1 MSIRTI
7 SRNLALL
14 ACSTA
19 LPLSLAPS
27 AFASTQDA
35 QAVEEDDDSELD
47 MIVVTSTRIRQG
59 GAQDI
64 KHFRSM
70 AMTEQTLPRPESL
83 TVEGLLGEHD
93 LTLPGTGKCDQLFC
107 LAGASMPAALPSRPD
122 DRMFVG
128 LGFDSNINGDSWK
141 RAPLSLMAVVDRSG
155 SMSGEPIAT
164 VKAALRK
171 AVKQLGDDDRLGI
184 AIYGTNSLIHL
195 APTDVRGNKDKL
207 LAAIDAIQIDG
218 STNMEAGLKIGYDGA
233 FAEADSFKGKVRMM
247 LFTDEQPN
255 TGRTDAAGFMSMAT
269 EASRRGI
276 GLTTIGVGVQ
286 YDGALATKI
295 SSVRG
300 GNLFFLNDEDDAE
313 KTMQAEFRN
322 MVSEV
327 AHDVTITMKPRDGYA
342 ISGVFGVPD
351 GLMVAGKDGAMSIT
365 VPTAFLSSNGGGI
378 FASIGKA
385 KDRQYL
391 PAEKLDAGDKL
402 LDVSLSYVS
411 ALDGAAGADQMAI
424 GVSDKNAAAKNLSLA
439 HSLVD
444 QYLTLNA
451 ATTAYHQSGD
461 AKKAFALLDGLDRRM
476 DGTNLAELKDE
487 RALVQTMRSKAAL
500 FAGYSGEVPKEMKPL
515 QVVGKWRVISHNGVD
530 DLARGDVIE
539 MTSDGDFITHFKK
552 PRRGEDQMYQS
563 FEINENQLYV
573 RDGNLMVG
581 YRVVGD
587 TLRLQT
593 LDRMVQI
600 VLRREPAEPNV
611 IS

>member
-1 MSIRTI
+1 MLIRTI
-7 SRNLALL
+7 SHHLALL

-19 LPLSLAPS
+19 LPLAMVPS
-27 AFASTQDA
+27 AFATTQDA
-35 QAVEEDDDSELD
+35 QTEEEDESLD
-47 MIVVTSTRIRQG
+47 MIIVTTTRIRQG

-70 AMTEQTLPRPESL
+70 AMSEQSLPRPESL

-93 LTLPGTGKCDQLFC
+93 LTLSGSSKCEQLFC
-107 LAGASMPAALPSRPD
+107 LVGASMPARLPIRPD

-128 LGFDSNINGDSWK
+128 LGFDSNINGDSW
-141 RAPLSLMAVVDRSG
+141 RREPLSLMAVVDRSG
-155 SMSGEPIAT
+155 SMSGEPIET
-164 VKAALRK
+164 VKAALK
-171 AVKQLGDDDRLGI
+171 KVVEQLDDLDRLGI
-184 AIYGTNSLIHL
+184 AIYGTTSLVHL
-195 APTDVRGNKDKL
+195 APTDVRGNKQQL
-207 LAAIDAIQIDG
+207 IAAIDAIQIDG
-218 STNMEAGLKIGYDGA
+218 STNMEAGLRIGYDAA
-233 FAEADSFKGKVRMM
+233 FAEADRFKGKVRMM

-255 TGRTDAAGFMSMAT
+255 TGNTDAASFMGMAT
-269 EASRRGI
+269 AASRRGI

-300 GNLFFLNDEDDAE
+300 GNLFFLTGQDDAG

-322 MVSEV
+322 MISEV

-351 GLMVAGKDGAMSIT
+351 GMMTSGKDGAMSIT

-385 KDRQYL
+385 KDRQFL
-391 PAEKLDAGDKL
+391 PTEKLEAGEKL

-411 ALDGAAGADQMAI
+411 ALDGTAGTDAMSI
-424 GVSDKNAAAKNLSLA
+424 GVVDNDDVAKNLTLA

-461 AKKAFALLDGLDRRM
+461 AKKAFALLNGLDQRM
-476 DGTNLAELKDE
+476 SDNGFAALKDE

-500 FAGYSGEVPKEMKPL
+500 FAGYGGEVSKDMKPM

-530 DLARGDVIE
+530 NLSRGDVIE
-539 MTSDGDFITHFKK
+539 MTPDGDFITHFKTPNRDGDSEK
-552 PRRGEDQMYQS
+552 HQS
-563 FEINENQLYV
+563 FEINEHQLYV
-573 RDGNLMVG
+573 RSGQLMVG
-581 YRVVGD
+581 YRVVGN
-587 TLRLQT
+587 TLRLRS
-593 LDRMVQI
+593 LDRMVEI
-600 VLRREPAEPNV
+600 VLRREPAETSV

>member
-1 MSIRTI
+1 MLIRTI
-7 SRNLALL
+7 SRSLALL
-14 ACSTA
+14 ACSAA
-19 LPLSLAPS
+19 LPLSLVPS
-27 AFASTQDA
+27 AFAAAQDA
-35 QAVEEDDDSELD
+35 QTEEAEDENADVL
-47 MIVVTSTRIRQG
+47 IVTGNRIRQG

-83 TVEGLLGEHD
+83 TVEGLMGEHD

-107 LAGASMPAALPSRPD
+107 LVGASMPAALPSRPD

-155 SMSGEPIAT
+155 SMSGKPIET

-171 AVKQLGDDDRLGI
+171 AVEQLGDNDRLGI

-195 APTDVRGNKDKL
+195 TPTDVRGNKEKL

-233 FAEADSFKGKVRMM
+233 FAEAESFKGKVRMM

-255 TGRTDAAGFMSMAT
+255 TGRTDAASFMGMAS

-300 GNLFFLNDEDDAE
+300 GNLFFLTDQEDAQ

-385 KDRQYL
+385 KDRQFL
-391 PAEKLDAGDKL
+391 PAEKLDVGEKL
-402 LDVSLSYVS
+402 LDVSLIYVS
-411 ALDGAAGADQMAI
+411 ALDGAAGSDQMAI
-424 GVSDKNAAAKNLSLA
+424 GVGEKGAVARNLSLA

-461 AKKAFALLDGLDRRM
+461 AKKAFALLDGLDQRM
-476 DGTNLAELKDE
+476 DNANLSELKDE
-487 RALVQTMRSKAAL
+487 RELVQTIRSKAAL
-500 FAGYSGEVPKEMKPL
+500 FAGYGGEVPKEMKPL

-530 DLARGDVIE
+530 DLSRGDVIE
-539 MTSDGDFITHFKK
+539 MTQDGDFITYFKK
-552 PRRGEDQMYQS
+552 PRRGKDQMYQS
-563 FEINENQLYV
+563 FEINEHQLYV

-581 YRVVGD
+581 YRVIGD

-600 VLRREPAEPNV
+600 VLRREPAEQDV

>member
-1 MSIRTI
+1 MFTRTI
-7 SRNLALL
+7 SRHLALL
-14 ACSTA
+14 ACSIG
-19 LPLSLAPS
+19 LPLALVPPVS
-27 AFASTQDA
+27 AQDV
-35 QAVEEDDDSELD
+35 QDEEADDSVAD
-47 MIVVTSTRIRQG
+47 IVVVTGARIRQG

-70 AMTEQTLPRPESL
+70 ALDATTLPRPESL

-107 LAGASMPAALPSRPD
+107 LVGASMPAALPMRPD

-128 LGFDSNINGDSWK
+128 LGFDSNINGDSWR
-141 RAPLSLMAVVDRSG
+141 RAPVSLMAVVDRSG
-155 SMSGEPIAT
+155 SMTGEPIET

-171 AVKQLGDDDRLGI
+171 VVEQLDDQDRLGI
-184 AIYGTNSLIHL
+184 AIYGTTSLVHL
-195 APTDVRGNKDKL
+195 SPTDVRGNKEKL

-218 STNMEAGLKIGYDGA
+218 STNMEAGLKIGYEAA
-233 FAEADSFKGKVRMM
+233 FAEAESFKGKVRMM

-255 TGRTDAAGFMSMAT
+255 TGNTDAASFMGMANA
-269 EASRRGI
+269 ASRRGI

-300 GNLFFLNDEDDAE
+300 GNLFFMDGESDAQ

-327 AHDVTITMKPRDGYA
+327 AHDVTITMKPRAGYS

-351 GLMVAGKDGAMSIT
+351 GMMVAGKDGALSVT

-385 KDRQYL
+385 KDREFL
-391 PAEKLDAGDKL
+391 PADTLEDGTKL

-411 ALDGAAGADQMAI
+411 AIDGIAGADQMSI
-424 GVSDKNAAAKNLSLA
+424 GVSGKSDTSRNLSLA

-461 AKKAFALLDGLDRRM
+461 AKKAFALLDGLDQRM
-476 DGTNLAELKDE
+476 SGAGLAELKDE

-500 FAGYSGEVPKEMKPL
+500 FAGYGGEVPREMKPL
-515 QVVGKWRVISHNGVD
+515 QVVGKWRVIAHSGVD
-530 DLARGDVIE
+530 DLSRGDVIE
-539 MTSDGDFITHFKK
+539 MTQDGDFITRFKTPK
-552 PRRGEDQMYQS
+552 RNGDTEMYQS
-563 FEINENQLYV
+563 FEINEHQLYV
-573 RDGNLMVG
+573 RSGRLMVS
-581 YRVVGD
+581 YRVTGD
-587 TLRLQT
+587 TMRLRS
-593 LDRMVQI
+593 LDRDVEI
-600 VLRREPAEPNV
+600 TLRREPSDTSI